1 MTHIVVDG
9 IDMGWFMEARQ
20 LIDRATTKN
29 DLPLMYH
36 AAFDFLRALP
46 GMGNV
51 RLSPAQGGFVYTS
64 SPNSGEGSIHLDG
77 LTKQLSRVFH
87 PALMDVG
94 TGGARTG
101 GSARG
106 CRVDNE
112 LADIVNRGKMPDA
125 GAISLYTLKTL
136 RQLQAEGLQP
146 FCAQV
151 PVGCLELKLAT
162 ALDLVC
168 INTKIRAE
176 SAAGGPI
183 QHNVVNAQ
191 IKTGFD
197 QNYTV
202 SRGAMH
208 SPLTR
213 CPSLSVMGD
222 SHANRHVL
230 QLIAEHLIVQRGYG
244 NPLQDSV
251 LIVISEKTHTVIP
264 VCKELDLVKGVFT
277 NLKKRDEKSELE
289 LEIAAVKRQ
298 HAVKKV
304 MRRKARFSRSQPG
317 GAKRAIHIQK

>member
-1 MTHIVVDG
+1 MTRIVVDG
-9 IDMGWFMEARQ
+9 MDMAWFMEARQ
-20 LIDRATTKN
+20 TIDRASSKH

-36 AAFDFLRALP
+36 AAFHFLREC
-46 GMGNV
+46 GIGNV
-51 RLSPAQGGFVYTS
+51 RLSPAQGGFVYTF
-64 SPNSGEGSIHLDG
+64 PDAASGGSLHLEG

-87 PALMDVG
+87 PAPMDVG

-112 LADIVNRGKMPDA
+112 LADIINRGKMPES
-125 GAISLYTLKTL
+125 GTMSLYTLKTL
-136 RQLQAEGLQP
+136 RQLFSEGLKP

-151 PVGCLELKLAT
+151 PVGSLELKLAT
-162 ALDLVC
+162 ALDVVC
-168 INTKIRAE
+168 ININIRPE
-176 SAAGGPI
+176 SAPGGPI
-183 QHNVVNAQ
+183 QHNVVNGQ

-197 QNYTV
+197 QNYKV
-202 SRGAMH
+202 ARGAMH

-222 SHANRHVL
+222 SHANRHTL
-230 QLIAEHLIVQRGYG
+230 QLISEHLIVQRGYG
-244 NPLQDSV
+244 NPLCDSV

-264 VCKELDLVKGVFT
+264 VCKELDLVKGVLE

-289 LEIAAVKRQ
+289 LEIAAVKRK

-304 MRRKARFSRSQPG
+304 MRRKARFVGLKPKSSI
-317 GAKRAIHIQK
+317 KK